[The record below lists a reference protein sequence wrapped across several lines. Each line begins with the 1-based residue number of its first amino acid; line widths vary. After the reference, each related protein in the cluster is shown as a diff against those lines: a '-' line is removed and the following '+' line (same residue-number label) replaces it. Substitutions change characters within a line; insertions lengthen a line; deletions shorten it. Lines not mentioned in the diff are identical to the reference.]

1 MGLCTLRK
9 EREML
14 KRILGLCECP
24 GCMKIARREMI
35 IKRDNRIMSLKVCEE
50 CAWVISGKE

>member
-1 MGLCTLRK
+1 
-9 EREML
+9 ML

-24 GCMKIARREMI
+24 GCMKIARRELI

-50 CAWVISGKE
+50 CAWLIRMAETKIEMR